1 MPTIVVREITPR
13 EPSVIPATV
22 PSNGGHLSL
31 WVPVVRKCEYEP
43 DPILSG
49 CCNHLVEP
57 LQAIGTFVNGCM
69 STVENLSCVQ
79 VRTQLKNNYKY
90 LEVGSRS
97 WFAGDIVKSPNTNDI
112 EAGSSN
118 IVEG

>member
-1 MPTIVVREITPR
+1 MRTIVVREITPR
-13 EPSVIPATV
+13 ELSVIPATV

-31 WVPVVRKCEYEP
+31 WVPVVRKCKYEP

-57 LQAIGTFVNGCM
+57 LQAIGTFVNGRM
-69 STVENLSCVQ
+69 STIENLSCAQ
-79 VRTQLKNNYKY
+79 VRAQLRNNLKY
-90 LEVGSRS
+90 LEVGSQS
-97 WFAGDIVKSPNTNDI
+97 WFTSDVVEGPNTNDI